1 MMVTGGPNPV
11 IGEALCP
18 GARIKSS
25 TGCWLNVFCPRRLGP
40 R

>member
-1 MMVTGGPNPV
+1 MMVPGGPNPV

-25 TGCWLNVFCPRRLGP
+25 GCWLNVFCPRRLGP